1 MMFLLLFTSSLIP
14 CSNNTDTNRSLQSS
28 SSGIGDGGVV
38 GSNLKGSHCLEAFD
52 YSEKTIVRLNDSV
65 NNGAT
70 FLDVDIVDTFEL
82 CLKWCCQTDVCNLAV
97 WDQVREIQTT

>member
-1 MMFLLLFTSSLIP
+1 M
-14 CSNNTDTNRSLQSS
+14 
-28 SSGIGDGGVV
+28 

-65 NNGAT
+65 NNGAA

-82 CLKWCCQTDVCNLAV
+82 CLKWCCQTELCNLAV
-97 WDQVREIQTT
+97 WDQVRKGGYSELSIASNLFSTQCQ

>member
-1 MMFLLLFTSSLIP
+1 M
-14 CSNNTDTNRSLQSS
+14 QSS
-28 SSGIGDGGVV
+28 SNGIGDGGVV

-65 NNGAT
+65 NNGAN

-82 CLKWCCQTDVCNLAV
+82 CLKWCCQTELCNLAV
-97 WDQVREIQTT
+97 WDQVREGQDGICKW

>member
-1 MMFLLLFTSSLIP
+1 M
-14 CSNNTDTNRSLQSS
+14 QSS
-28 SSGIGDGGVV
+28 SNGIGDGGVV

-65 NNGAT
+65 NNGAN

-82 CLKWCCQTDVCNLAV
+82 CLKWCCQTELCNLAV
-97 WDQVREIQTT
+97 WDQVGLDGGLVWGGNIICGSKIHFNFYIP